1 MQMLIDAVMK
11 AGRRNVV
18 GEMIAPETAALAMP
32 PSRRAG
38 YAATARW
45 IG

>member
-1 MQMLIDAVMK
+1 MQMLIDAAMK

-18 GEMIAPETAALAMP
+18 GEIIAPETAPPP

-38 YAATARW
+38 YAAAARW